1 MAKPLQVDS
10 VWLDRIAQSLEG
22 ITFGSVQIVVHEGRI
37 VQVDKTERYRFGNEA
52 GQNPAPAS
60 ANGSS
65 QGKRTLGRA
74 L

>member
-10 VWLDRIAQSLEG
+10 VWLERIAQSLEG

-37 VQVDKTERYRFGNEA
+37 VQVDKTERYRFGNE
-52 GQNPAPAS
+52 GNQPTAS
-60 ANGSS
+60 SPSGSS
-65 QGKRTLGRA
+65 KRSLNRA

>member
-10 VWLDRIAQSLEG
+10 VWLARIAESLEG

-37 VQVDKTERYRFGNEA
+37 VQVDKTERYRFGNEPNQSA
-52 GQNPAPAS
+52 PSSPAP
-60 ANGSS
+60 S
-65 QGKRTLGRA
+65 QKRPFGRA

>member
-10 VWLDRIAQSLEG
+10 VWLERIAQSLEG

-37 VQVDKTERYRFGNEA
+37 VQVDKTERYRFGNEV
-52 GQNPAPAS
+52 NSSSLSAPA
-60 ANGSS
+60 
-65 QGKRTLGRA
+65 KPPKA